1 MSPLTHQARV
11 PFVAFVR
18 HLFVWVIA
26 ALIVTL
32 LPATSSGQTVTGS
45 ISGTVTDPNGAV
57 VAGAAVTLENDQTRD
72 RRDQV
77 SNEAGRFSFAAV
89 QPGVYTVKIEHA
101 GFERLLRIK
110 VVLSANEALALGELA
125 LRTEIG

>member
-1 MSPLTHQARV
+1 MSTLTHQARV

-18 HLFVWVIA
+18 HLFIWVIA

-32 LPATSSGQTVTGS
+32 LPFSGSGQTVTGS
-45 ISGTVTDPNGAV
+45 ISGTVTDPNGAI
-57 VAGAAVTLENDQTRD
+57 VAGAAVTLENDQTKD

-89 QPGVYTVKIEHA
+89 QPGIYSENRT
-101 GFERLLRIK
+101 RWLR
-110 VVLSANEALALGELA
+110 EAAADKSCLK
-125 LRTEIG
+125 RK